1 MAIKT
6 HHHFGVSTQSPRGV
20 LYSSHLWKNIHSWEY
35 LMAIETQHLYWVSTP
50 SPRGVHFSFLEKYTP
65 IEGNKNVPLPQ
76 GVNTPSLSITEQWEF
91 QPGKLRIGSHITGGD
106 VYGVVQVTNY
116 SNCKEPYKLLKWS
129 DPSISGEQ
137 LDQTLN
143 DGPTEVQGY
152 SHLPST
158 PWKLHH

>member
-1 MAIKT
+1 MFLISGKNT
-6 HHHFGVSTQSPRGV
+6 PLGILDGNKNPITLLGVNTSP
-20 LYSSHLWKNIHSWEY
+20 K
-35 LMAIETQHLYWVSTP
+35 
-50 SPRGVHFSFLEKYTP
+50 GVHFSFLEKYTP

-137 LDQTLN
+137 LDQTLH

>member
-1 MAIKT
+1 
-6 HHHFGVSTQSPRGV
+6 
-20 LYSSHLWKNIHSWEY
+20 
-35 LMAIETQHLYWVSTP
+35 MAIETQHLYWVSTP

-116 SNCKEPYKLLKWS
+116 SNGKS
-129 DPSISGEQ
+129 
-137 LDQTLN
+137 
-143 DGPTEVQGY
+143 
-152 SHLPST
+152 ST
-158 PWKLHH
+158 SF